1 PDTCLQWLFLMEYT
15 MSDLFDEYPLLMAGL
30 EILIPLLLVI
40 YIVVY
45 MKSGK
50 KKRQEKQQEE
60 RALRRPD

>member
-1 PDTCLQWLFLMEYT
+1 MEYT